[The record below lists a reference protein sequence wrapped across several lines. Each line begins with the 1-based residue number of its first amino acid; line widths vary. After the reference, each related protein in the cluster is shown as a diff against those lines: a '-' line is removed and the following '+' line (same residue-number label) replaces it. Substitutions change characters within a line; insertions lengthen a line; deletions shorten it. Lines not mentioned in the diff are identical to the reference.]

1 MEADKMTTAWQFYQ
15 EEEDDPDRFI
25 SYCPTCECRTGID
38 GFGMVFDSN
47 TVEWVCSDCLA
58 TKGTVA
64 YEDCP
69 AHLQSLIDRRKA

>member
-1 MEADKMTTAWQFYQ
+1 MTTAWQFY
-15 EEEDDPDRFI
+15 EEEAHPERFI
-25 SYCPTCECRTGID
+25 SQCQECGDRTGID

-58 TKGTVA
+58 TKGSVA

-69 AHLQSLIDRRKA
+69 AHLQSLIDRRKASGG